1 MAPSPSG
8 GPLTQ
13 TDETMAFLAMYGWTM
28 WTVQRFEYY
37 LAALSILRSP
47 VKKPERLI
55 DTPQKAYSA
64 LQKQFA
70 VYSHRFARASAKE
83 LQNLLPDGL
92 SDSLRPE
99 LDELVEAR
107 NELAHRY
114 LRRTLEGTN
123 PPDLRK
129 ELQAVQELG
138 ERFAAAGENLLN
150 LVKQSIAERPPNL
163 SDIQFE
169 ALQRLGKAATSGV
182 SLDEALRD
190 DTC

>member
-1 MAPSPSG
+1 
-8 GPLTQ
+8 
-13 TDETMAFLAMYGWTM
+13 
-28 WTVQRFEYY
+28 
-37 LAALSILRSP
+37 
-47 VKKPERLI
+47 
-55 DTPQKAYSA
+55 
-64 LQKQFA
+64 
-70 VYSHRFARASAKE
+70 
-83 LQNLLPDGL
+83 
-92 SDSLRPE
+92 
-99 LDELVEAR
+99 
-107 NELAHRY
+107 
-114 LRRTLEGTN
+114 
-123 PPDLRK
+123 LRK

>member
-1 MAPSPSG
+1 
-8 GPLTQ
+8 
-13 TDETMAFLAMYGWTM
+13 MAFLAMYGWTM

-114 LRRTLEGTN
+114 LQRTLEGTN
-123 PPDLRK
+123 PLTCVRSYKPSRSSANDL
-129 ELQAVQELG
+129 L
-138 ERFAAAGENLLN
+138 
-150 LVKQSIAERPPNL
+150 PPGRICSTL
-163 SDIQFE
+163 
-169 ALQRLGKAATSGV
+169 
-182 SLDEALRD
+182 
-190 DTC
+190 